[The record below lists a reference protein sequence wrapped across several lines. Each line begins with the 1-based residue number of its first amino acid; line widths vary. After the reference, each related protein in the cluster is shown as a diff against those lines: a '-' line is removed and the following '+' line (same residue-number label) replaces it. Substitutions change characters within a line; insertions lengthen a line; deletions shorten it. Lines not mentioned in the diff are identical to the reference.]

1 MEEVKSI
8 VREAFGESS
17 NSEGEEEEYLDA
29 HSAENL
35 ENGKRLS
42 SESVFGESHNWESIT
57 EIDGLWL
64 CKDFLSTHQ
73 QSNLLS
79 SIQKDEETWASSLD
93 QAKLL
98 YFLLDCC
105 GCRRM
110 VCCVFKQS
118 GLVGFSNLQ
127 SILAMRFGDLPGWA
141 VELSSSIHEVIL
153 FSNYAAEL
161 ENYETGKEAC
171 IFPQDLLW
179 REPIFDQL
187 IVNMYQPA
195 EGICPHVDLMRFEDG
210 IAIVSLESTCVMH
223 FSRVENDTS
232 GVQDPQHKVP
242 VLLTPGCLILMWGEA
257 RYLWKHEINRKPGIQ
272 IWEGQEIDQKRRIS
286 VTLRKL
292 CQTE

>member
-79 SIQKDEETWASSLD
+79 SIQKEGWFAASS
-93 QAKLL
+93 
-98 YFLLDCC
+98 
-105 GCRRM
+105 
-110 VCCVFKQS
+110 
-118 GLVGFSNLQ
+118 SNQ
-127 SILAMRFGDLPGWA
+127 AMRFGDLPGWA